1 MARRDSC
8 FIVNQHRTGQFL
20 LASTPPQKKPKQCG
34 KYSSPKRAYR
44 QLLTCPSPT
53 VTPPQTKRTEATG
66 ENIQPAR
73 AGEAVH
79 GGEMDENFISDFDD
93 GPFGCSLSLG
103 FVCLWGWFLN
113 AQVFVEAGCHF
124 CKKRQYGIS
133 EKMA

>member
-1 MARRDSC
+1 MGLLMARRDSC
-8 FIVNQHRTGQFL
+8 FIVNEHWTGQFL
-20 LASTPPQKKPKQCG
+20 LAPTQKKKKKKSG

-44 QLLTCPSPT
+44 HLLTCPAPT

-73 AGEAVH
+73 AGEAIH
-79 GGEMDENFISDFDD
+79 GGEMDENFISNFDD

-113 AQVFVEAGCHF
+113 PQVFVEA
-124 CKKRQYGIS
+124 
-133 EKMA
+133 